1 MLTFTFI
8 IASLI
13 FLVTGGAVLFLCMWN
28 HYQEALF
35 TFVIGVVVAVIIG
48 GLPLAVENQRKEQ
61 NAMNKKKYV
70 KISVDEL
77 AELIEAKEELSALEC
92 GGIDNWEWYGECYG
106 QYIED
111 SEFED
116 WDDYIESCTSE
127 ENILKEYEQVD

>member
-1 MLTFTFI
+1 
-8 IASLI
+8 
-13 FLVTGGAVLFLCMWN
+13 
-28 HYQEALF
+28 
-35 TFVIGVVVAVIIG
+35 
-48 GLPLAVENQRKEQ
+48 
-61 NAMNKKKYV
+61 MNKKKYV

-77 AELIEAKEELSALEC
+77 SRLIEAKEALSALEC
-92 GGIDNWEWYGECYG
+92 GGVDNWEWYGECYG

>member
-1 MLTFTFI
+1 MNKYNLLDNLFDDADQGICSNNGQNRVDIGLT
-8 IASLI
+8 
-13 FLVTGGAVLFLCMWN
+13 N
-28 HYQEALF
+28 ERH
-35 TFVIGVVVAVIIG
+35 VAT
-48 GLPLAVENQRKEQ
+48 
-61 NAMNKKKYV
+61 NKKKYV

-92 GGIDNWEWYGECYG
+92 GGVDNWEWYGECYG

-127 ENILKEYEQVD
+127 ENILKEHEQVD